1 MAITCPQ
8 CGAEY
13 DVTLFTFGR
22 RIRCDCG
29 SWVDLAVGHQQ
40 TGEDAEQLSQQESA
54 TNGRQQPMNV
64 TNRYR
69 SGGRRLTRVG
79 IVSPRWGNNRVGG
92 RSAGR
97 AGTRWRVFPAAV
109 GALLGGVLGGNV
121 IRTVGW
127 CMIAGALVGGIAAIV
142 VTRIGKAAIY
152 GVPLGTILG
161 LIVGLVVEEARRKP
175 SQ

>member
-40 TGEDAEQLSQQESA
+40 SPVDAEQLSQQESA
-54 TNGRQQPMNV
+54 AYGLQKSMNV
-64 TNRYR
+64 ADCYR
-69 SGGRRLTRVG
+69 SGGRRLLRVAIGFLVGATIGLVVGLLTVRELDGG
-79 IVSPRWGNNRVGG
+79 IFLAVVGG
-92 RSAGR
+92 
-97 AGTRWRVFPAAV
+97 
-109 GALLGGVLGGNV
+109 LLGGVLSGNV

-127 CMIAGALVGGIAAIV
+127 CMIAGALVGGIAAIMI
-142 VTRIGKAAIY
+142 TRIGKAAIY

-161 LIVGLVVEEARRKP
+161 LVVGLVVEEV
-175 SQ
+175 